1 MKYGWRSGNTTYF
14 EDRRFEDTVI
24 FDGRIKPHLVKVEIT
39 LAILF
44 VIFLV
49 NVIFSKGRTA
59 FQRTTIAVEVNF
71 NTEELELS
79 SNASIEE
86 IQDADFYDL
95 SINSLLKLYKTEG
108 AKQEKG
114 PKPASLRGLR
124 KRRR

>member
-1 MKYGWRSGNTTYF
+1 MNKDQLLKKRYRAEKRFKFYG
-14 EDRRFEDTVI
+14 
-24 FDGRIKPHLVKVEIT
+24 LVSIT

-49 NVIFSKGRTA
+49 NVIFSKGRAA

-95 SINSLLKLYKTEG
+95 SINRLLKLYKNEG
-108 AKQEKG
+108 AKQEKEI
-114 PKPASLRGLR
+114 L
-124 KRRR
+124 